1 MPSNVLKII
10 KIKYIMREARNLILK
25 LSLLFKLIINVSS
38 THRVRV
44 TQFTFI
50 RKFSRSGVERINA
63 GTRTSVL
70 DRKLIVLDSNLLQ
83 FSVP

>member
-10 KIKYIMREARNLILK
+10 KIKYIIREARNLILK
-25 LSLLFKLIINVSS
+25 LSLLFKLITNVSS

-44 TQFTFI
+44 TQFIFI
-50 RKFSRSGVERINA
+50 RKFPRSGVERINA
-63 GTRTSVL
+63 CTRTFVL
-70 DRKLIVLDSNLLQ
+70 DRKLFVLDSNCLQ